1 MMFWLGSLLFRLIAP
16 PDLSKVAG
24 ILRRARSLDNRAMD
38 ADEFARIEVTLLTA
52 IAEAKVVVRRFG
64 VSAQFREVVPSRTR
78 DSRAVRRRDDRKRA
92 AAN

>member
-1 MMFWLGSLLFRLIAP
+1 M
-16 PDLSKVAG
+16 
-24 ILRRARSLDNRAMD
+24 N
-38 ADEFARIEVTLLTA
+38 DEFARIEVTLLTA

>member
-38 ADEFARIEVTLLTA
+38 ADEFARIDWLRHVQLVSGRQNANA
-52 IAEAKVVVRRFG
+52 IFWSRRSGGGDGGNEAVLYAG
-64 VSAQFREVVPSRTR
+64 R
-78 DSRAVRRRDDRKRA
+78 DRGL
-92 AAN
+92 